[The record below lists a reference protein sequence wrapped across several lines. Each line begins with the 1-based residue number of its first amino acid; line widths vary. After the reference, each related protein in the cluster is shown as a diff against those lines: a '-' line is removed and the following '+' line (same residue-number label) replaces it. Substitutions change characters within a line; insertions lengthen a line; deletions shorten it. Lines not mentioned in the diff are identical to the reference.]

1 MSLLA
6 LQILRARAEQ
16 AAASARRLPAHALAS
31 IDTTPGSRESK
42 SVSNVDPQ
50 SERDQ
55 IIDAIVRAI
64 PMDNLELGDEFFP
77 AHLPVALMDAIFR
90 TRFRHDSPPV
100 PFSERYC
107 RHFGIARTRADRWNP
122 PPAHEQESLCDLI
135 RRYEEFGVDAIASE
149 VFGIRRRHP
158 GRKPTR
164 AEDVLRAARAL
175 RSIGVEVLQ
184 DMSSRNADEIQ
195 AALEFLPGFG
205 KRTVR
210 RVLMYAGDDDFVRG
224 DLHVRRFVATAVGRE
239 SISSA
244 EAEALVREAAHEMIL
259 SPRFL
264 DREIWRYG
272 FSS

>member
-16 AAASARRLPAHALAS
+16 AAAATRRVPVHALAS
-31 IDTTPGSRESK
+31 IDTIHGSQESK
-42 SVSNVDPQ
+42 FMSNAEPQ
-50 SERDQ
+50 PERDR
-55 IIDAIVRAI
+55 IIDAIVQAI
-64 PMDNLELGDEFFP
+64 PLDSIELGDEFFP
-77 AHLPVALMDAIFR
+77 AHLPVALIDAIFR
-90 TRFRHDSPPV
+90 TRFQCGESPV

-107 RHFGIARTRADRWNP
+107 RHFGIVRTREDQWNP

-184 DMSSRNADEIQ
+184 DMSSRNADEVQ
-195 AALEFLPGFG
+195 VALESLPGFG

-210 RVLMYAGDDDFVRG
+210 RVLTYAGDDDFVRG
-224 DLHVRRFVATAVGRE
+224 DLHVRRFVARAVGRG
-239 SISSA
+239 SISSTA
-244 EAEALVREAAHEMIL
+244 AEALVREAAYELIV

-264 DREIWRYG
+264 DREIWLHG
-272 FSS
+272 FSL